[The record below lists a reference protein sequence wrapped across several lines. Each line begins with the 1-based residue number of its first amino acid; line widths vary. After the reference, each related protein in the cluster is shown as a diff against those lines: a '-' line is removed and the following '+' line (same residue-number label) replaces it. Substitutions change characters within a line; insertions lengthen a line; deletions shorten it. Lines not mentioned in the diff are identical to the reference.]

1 MDTVSNFKQ
10 KKFLRV
16 HLKIAHSALCEAF
29 LDLLPLVVIMASI
42 TLLSAIISLAIPH
55 QEWIWLQQINVMH
68 GFLQRVFPILVC
80 MSIASYFATAH
91 SVRVTHAIIASLV
104 TFAFIRVFT
113 QQEFS
118 FALGPSDSLYNINI
132 ILSPLV
138 AIICLRFILT
148 LFGLDE
154 RTISLDSNT
163 LVAVRSLLPM
173 LLGVTL
179 ASLLLVSLNLLV
191 NPVIDVMTMSLDG
204 VSDTTKNMTRTIVLH
219 LMWLTGLHGSNSF
232 DLIFNT
238 QFMSNTYL
246 AGLSH
251 AQFFDLFVVYGGS
264 GSCLSLI
271 IALLLLQKD
280 KHTKNLTSVALPMV
294 IFNINEVLIFG
305 LPIMFNRVLW
315 IPFVLV
321 PLVNFGL
328 ASLILQHN
336 QLVINADGLHWA
348 TPALL
353 NIYWASHGNWN
364 LVLLQIALITLGVG
378 IYWPF
383 VKRFLNIINVPHS
396 LFGIT
401 QKFNIEN
408 GLNYVKHVGLGT
420 KHDDYWNYR
429 IQLFDDIRTLE
440 NNNLELVYQPI
451 VCVDSGRCVG
461 LEALLRLRTKNGEL
475 LPPAFI
481 ASFERSGLGPA
492 IDWWVTQ
499 DVKNTLLQYQ
509 GPTPYISININPQ
522 TLAFDSAVK
531 HIAKTFSG
539 FPVRFEIIERAF
551 LDVDKYQD
559 NISHLLA
566 SGIKISIDDFGVGFS
581 NLSQLSTGIAD
592 LVKIDR
598 SLIVQLHTQQGQTLF
613 SQICTMCKQ
622 LDLTI
627 VAEGVETPI
636 QYDYVVQS
644 GVNMVQGFF
653 FSAALPW
660 QEAIT
665 FYQHR
670 ELAHEIKTS
679 AEAPT
684 T

>member
-1 MDTVSNFKQ
+1 MDTASPVKQ
-10 KKFLRV
+10 NDFLRV
-16 HLKIAHSALCEAF
+16 HLKIAHSALCDAF

-42 TLLSAIISLAIPH
+42 TLIRVIINLAIPH
-55 QEWIWLQQINVMH
+55 QEWAWLQQLNIMH
-68 GFLQRVFPILVC
+68 VFLQKIFPILVC

-91 SVRVTHAIIASLV
+91 SVRVTHAIVASLV
-104 TFAFIRVFT
+104 TFTFIRVFT
-113 QQEFS
+113 DQEFS
-118 FALGPSDSLYNINI
+118 FDQGPWDSLYNINI
-132 ILSPLV
+132 ILSPLLV
-138 AIICLRFILT
+138 IICLRFILT
-148 LFGLDE
+148 LFGIDE

-163 LVAVRSLLPM
+163 LVAVKNLLPM
-173 LLGVTL
+173 LLGVAL
-179 ASLLLVSLNLLV
+179 ASLLLVSLNLLA
-191 NPVIDVMTMSLDG
+191 NPVIDVMTASLDG
-204 VSDTTKNMTRTIVLH
+204 VSDTTKNMSRTLVLH

-238 QFMSNTYL
+238 QFMSHTYL

-264 GSCLSLI
+264 GSCLSLV

-280 KHTKNLTSVALPMV
+280 KHTKNLTRVALPMV

-315 IPFVLV
+315 VPFVLV
-321 PLVNFGL
+321 PMVNFGL
-328 ASLILQHN
+328 ASLILQYS

-353 NIYWASHGNWN
+353 NIYWASHGNWT
-364 LVLLQIALITLGVG
+364 LVLLQIVLIALGVS

-383 VKRFLNIINVPHS
+383 VKRFLNITNVPRS
-396 LFGIT
+396 LIGPN
-401 QKFNIEN
+401 QKFYIED
-408 GLNYVKHVGLGT
+408 GLNYVEQGGLGT
-420 KHDDYWNYR
+420 THDNYWNYR
-429 IQLFDDIRTLE
+429 VQLFDDIRTIE

-451 VCVDSGRCVG
+451 VCINSGRCVG
-461 LEALLRLRTKNGEL
+461 LEALLRLRTKNGAL
-475 LPPAFI
+475 LPPTFI
-481 ASFERSGLGPA
+481 ASFERSGLAPA

-499 DVKNTLLQYQ
+499 EVKNTLLQHH
-509 GPTPYISININPQ
+509 GPVPYISININPQ
-522 TLAFDSAVK
+522 TLAFGSAVK
-531 HIAKTFSG
+531 HIAKTFTG
-539 FPVRFEIIERAF
+539 FSVRFEVIERAF

-559 NISHLLA
+559 NISQLLE

-581 NLSQLSTGIAD
+581 NLSQLSTGVAD

-598 SLIVQLHTQQGQTLF
+598 SLILQLHTKPGQTLF
-613 SQICTMCKQ
+613 SQICTICKK
-622 LDLTI
+622 LDLAI
-627 VAEGVETPI
+627 VAEGVETPV
-636 QYDYVVQS
+636 QYEYVVQS

-670 ELAHEIKTS
+670 ELTKG
-679 AEAPT
+679 
-684 T
+684 

>member
-1 MDTVSNFKQ
+1 MDTASPVKQ
-10 KKFLRV
+10 NDFLRV
-16 HLKIAHSALCEAF
+16 HLKIAHSALCDAF

-42 TLLSAIISLAIPH
+42 TLIRVIINLAIPH
-55 QEWIWLQQINVMH
+55 QEWAWLQQLNIMH
-68 GFLQRVFPILVC
+68 VFLQKIFPILVC

-91 SVRVTHAIIASLV
+91 SVRVTHAIVASLV
-104 TFAFIRVFT
+104 TFTFIRVFT
-113 QQEFS
+113 DQEFS
-118 FALGPSDSLYNINI
+118 FDQGLWDSLYNINI
-132 ILSPLV
+132 ILSPLLV
-138 AIICLRFILT
+138 IICLRFILT
-148 LFGLDE
+148 LFGIDE

-163 LVAVRSLLPM
+163 LVAVKNLLPM
-173 LLGVTL
+173 LLGVAL
-179 ASLLLVSLNLLV
+179 ASLLLVSLNLLA
-191 NPVIDVMTMSLDG
+191 NPVIDVMTASLDG
-204 VSDTTKNMTRTIVLH
+204 VSDTTKNLSRTLVLH

-238 QFMSNTYL
+238 QFMSHTYL

-264 GSCLSLI
+264 GSCLSLV

-280 KHTKNLTSVALPMV
+280 KHTKNLTRVALPMV

-315 IPFVLV
+315 VPFVLV
-321 PLVNFGL
+321 PMVNFGL
-328 ASLILQHN
+328 ASLILQYS

-353 NIYWASHGNWN
+353 NIYWASHGNWT
-364 LVLLQIALITLGVG
+364 LVLLQIVLIALGVS

-383 VKRFLNIINVPHS
+383 VKRFLNITNVPRS
-396 LFGIT
+396 LIGPN
-401 QKFNIEN
+401 QKFYIED
-408 GLNYVKHVGLGT
+408 GLNYVEQGGLGT
-420 KHDDYWNYR
+420 THDNYWNYR
-429 IQLFDDIRTLE
+429 VQLFDDIRTIE

-451 VCVDSGRCVG
+451 VCINSGRCVG
-461 LEALLRLRTKNGEL
+461 LEALLRLRTKNGAL
-475 LPPAFI
+475 LPPTFI
-481 ASFERSGLGPA
+481 ASFERSGLAPA

-499 DVKNTLLQYQ
+499 EVKNTLLQHH
-509 GPTPYISININPQ
+509 GPVPYISININPQ
-522 TLAFDSAVK
+522 TLAFGSAVK
-531 HIAKTFSG
+531 HIAKTFTG
-539 FPVRFEIIERAF
+539 FSVRFEVIERAF

-559 NISHLLA
+559 NISQLLE

-581 NLSQLSTGIAD
+581 NLSQLSTGVAD

-598 SLIVQLHTQQGQTLF
+598 SPHLATKPGQTLF
-613 SQICTMCKQ
+613 SQICTICKK
-622 LDLTI
+622 LDLAI
-627 VAEGVETPI
+627 VAEGVETPV
-636 QYDYVVQS
+636 QYEYVVQS

-670 ELAHEIKTS
+670 ELTKG
-679 AEAPT
+679 
-684 T
+684 